1 MVERLVCL
9 SWFPKRAECFLPC
22 FYWSTFIF
30 YLYKLLHMKR
40 EKIKNIAMLAM
51 LLVWLDLLGC
61 EWTRSCERGRDEVD
75 YVNVRSASNEGLWR
89 IRKMHISV
97 NIIIIKCIINLKS
110 TPHSNFSQFTQHS
123 SHNTFVLVALD
134 AFTTGFSGALSFV
147 LDKKSVLKEPRSL
160 ISAKRSLQGK
170 AGKLPSST

>member
-1 MVERLVCL
+1 MLYLCNYNYWYSISRLADHRNIDARRQQKKKERKKFGTIDFWKCNFPLTPHVRPFVGLSVGSMVERLVCL

-22 FYWSTFIF
+22 SYWSTFIF

-89 IRKMHISV
+89 IRKMHLHLSV
-97 NIIIIKCIINLKS
+97 KYYYHKMYN
-110 TPHSNFSQFTQHS
+110 
-123 SHNTFVLVALD
+123 
-134 AFTTGFSGALSFV
+134 
-147 LDKKSVLKEPRSL
+147 
-160 ISAKRSLQGK
+160 
-170 AGKLPSST
+170 